1 VIDNISYELAPT
13 KYPINP
19 PSAIFITV
27 PLVCVAA
34 SGFLDTNESDLLN
47 VTVFKPVVFKS

>member
-47 VTVFKPVVFKS
+47 VTVLSQ

>member
-13 KYPINP
+13 KYPSI
-19 PSAIFITV
+19 SAIFITV